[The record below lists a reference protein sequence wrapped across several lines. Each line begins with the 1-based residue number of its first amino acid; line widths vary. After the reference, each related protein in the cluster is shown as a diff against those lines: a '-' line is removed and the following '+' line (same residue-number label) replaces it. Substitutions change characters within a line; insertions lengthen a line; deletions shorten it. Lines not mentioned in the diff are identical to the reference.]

1 VSGQDDLRALRER
14 VPPEVREMVDRV
26 AADPAGFEN
35 AAAGWAG
42 PELLWDLTV
51 THSAPVDIAVYTEP
65 AFASA
70 YRTALAEGFAQGPA
84 GYARDLVLALGPW
97 PTTPDR
103 SAYPS
108 TSGTASSTRAR
119 PLPGPRPHPRHPLP
133 GGAAAP
139 VPRRG
144 RLAAVDPR
152 RGDPGRA
159 GARLSPSPEGRLGAS
174 VAGGLATVG

>member
-97 PTTPDR
+97 PTTPEQVRVPVDLW
-103 SAYPS
+103 Y
-108 TSGTASSTRAR
+108 GELDASPVHSPDHGRTLATRF
-119 PLPGPRPHPRHPLP
+119 P
-133 GGAAAP
+133 
-139 VPRRG
+139 
-144 RLAAVDPR
+144 
-152 RGDPGRA
+152 
-159 GARLSPSPEGRLGAS
+159 GARLHLCPDEGGSLLWTRAAEILD
-174 VAGGLATVG
+174 GLARA